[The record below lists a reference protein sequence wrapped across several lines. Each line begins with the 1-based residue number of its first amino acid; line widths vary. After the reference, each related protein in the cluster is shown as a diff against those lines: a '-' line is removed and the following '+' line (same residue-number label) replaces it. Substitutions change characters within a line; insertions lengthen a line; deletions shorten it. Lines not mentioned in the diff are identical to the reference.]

1 LEEDRRSR
9 EVYRRGSIGSN
20 KEIRGRLE
28 TREKS
33 NSMKGENL
41 HPRLSYIP
49 RRNYH
54 QIPQL

>member
-9 EVYRRGSIGSN
+9 GVYRRGSVGSN

-28 TREKS
+28 TRGES
-33 NSMKGENL
+33 NSVEGENL

-49 RRNYH
+49 RRNYY
-54 QIPQL
+54 QIP